1 MFKIGELLVYPA
13 HGVGVLEAIETREV
27 SGCHQLFYIMRIL
40 ENDMIIMIPKNNAKE
55 IGLRHI
61 ISKEE
66 IAKVYKLLK
75 DHNLVSNNGQ
85 SWNRRYRE
93 YVEKIKTGSVFDV
106 ARVLKELILIR
117 DKRGLSFSERKL
129 LETVRRLLIKE
140 ISIAQDLPEKTIEKE
155 ITCLLNTTF

>member
-27 SGCHQLFYIMRIL
+27 AGCHQLFYIMRIL

-66 IAKVYKLLK
+66 ITKVYKLLK

-155 ITCLLNTTF
+155 ITSILNTTF